1 MNSTETLLRS
11 PKSLLEIQTVLLD
24 LKSKIQDQYRVTRLG
39 IFGSYARHEEHQD
52 SDLDILIDYV
62 KAPSLVRVIELRDL
76 LSDRLSM
83 KVDIVTVNGLR
94 VDIKDEV
101 LSDVIDLWNVED

>member
-1 MNSTETLLRS
+1 MKSAETLFRS
-11 PKSLLEIQTVLLD
+11 PKTLPEIQAILLD

-39 IFGSYARHEEHQD
+39 IFGSYARHEQHQD

-62 KAPSLVRVIELRDL
+62 KAPSLVRVVELGDSS
-76 LSDRLSM
+76 SDRLSM

-94 VDIKDEV
+94 IDIKDDV

>member
-1 MNSTETLLRS
+1 MKSAETLFRS
-11 PKSLLEIQTVLLD
+11 PKTLPEIQAILLD

-39 IFGSYARHEEHQD
+39 IFGSYARHEQHQD

-62 KAPSLVRVIELRDL
+62 KAPSLVRVVELRDL

-94 VDIKDEV
+94 IDIKDDV